1 MKRNGGR
8 LRNVFSTAFL
18 GAIASLFILP
28 LGLPGSFASSK
39 MNAQERGGRSKA
51 APTPTPGITPKEVR
65 TKKRASSSTNSTLG
79 DETDGLR
86 YNLRTNSAVVL
97 TAADMSLIA
106 ADQQPQAVA
115 RMVTDEKAR
124 KDFAEDVRTVL
135 ALAEEARSKGVTDRP
150 EINRQLDLT
159 QAVVIARNYFDS
171 PGSGGMASVSA
182 ANING
187 YFREAGVVE
196 RFNQFV
202 NDSKAHNPQLQPIPD
217 DALKRFRHQWGQ
229 MMVGERRGIAAGID
243 KKHKVQLQILLQ
255 QARLLADTYAQA
267 TLSPDKNPVLKAT
280 DAEIDAYFKTHPEL
294 DPIRMRATAEDV
306 LKRAR
311 AGEDFA
317 ALAEE
322 FSADP
327 GTKDRGGDLGW
338 FGHGQM
344 VLEFENAAFALQ
356 PGQISGVVETQFGFH
371 IIKLE
376 GRRTENKDGKQE
388 EQVHA
393 RHILIAVGAP
403 PTPFETP
410 KSPRDQARE
419 AVEQEKRKPMIAE
432 IVKRSHAT
440 VSDNFQVRTPRTA
453 RRTK

>member
-1 MKRNGGR
+1 
-8 LRNVFSTAFL
+8 
-18 GAIASLFILP
+18 
-28 LGLPGSFASSK
+28 
-39 MNAQERGGRSKA
+39 
-51 APTPTPGITPKEVR
+51 
-65 TKKRASSSTNSTLG
+65 
-79 DETDGLR
+79 
-86 YNLRTNSAVVL
+86 
-97 TAADMSLIA
+97 MSLIA

-115 RMVTDEKAR
+115 RMVTAEKAR

-135 ALAEEARSKGVTDRP
+135 ALAEEARLKGVTDRP
-150 EINRQLDLT
+150 EIGRRLDLT
-159 QAVVIARNYFDS
+159 QAGVIAQSYFDS
-171 PGSGGMASVSA
+171 PGSGGTPSVSA
-182 ANING
+182 ANISA
-187 YFREAGVVE
+187 YFREAGVEE

-202 NDSKAHNPQLQPIPD
+202 NDSRARSPQMQQIPD
-217 DALKRFRHQWGQ
+217 EEVKRVRHQWGQ
-229 MMVGERRGIAAGID
+229 MMIGERRGIAAGID

-255 QARLLADTYAQA
+255 QARWLAETYAQD
-267 TLSPDKNPVLKAT
+267 TLSPDKNPALKAT

-294 DPIRMRATAEDV
+294 DPIQVRATAEDV

-317 ALAEE
+317 TLAED

-338 FGHGQM
+338 FGHGVM
-344 VLEFENAAFALQ
+344 VTEFEEAAFALQ
-356 PGQISGVVETQFGFH
+356 PGQISDVVESRYGFH

-393 RHILIAVGAP
+393 RHILIAVGAGAGSN
-403 PTPFETP
+403 PFETP

-440 VSDNFQVRTPRTA
+440 VPDDFQVRTPRPA
-453 RRTK
+453 RRSK

>member
-1 MKRNGGR
+1 M
-8 LRNVFSTAFL
+8 FSTAFL
-18 GAIASLFILP
+18 GAIASLFILS
-28 LGLPGSFASSK
+28 LGLPGSSASSK

-51 APTPTPGITPKEVR
+51 APSPTPGITPKEIR
-65 TKKRASSSTNSTLG
+65 TRKHASSSTNSTLG
-79 DETDGLR
+79 DETDGPR
-86 YNLRTNSAVVL
+86 YDLRTNSAVVL

-135 ALAEEARSKGVTDRP
+135 ALAEEARSRGVTGRP

-171 PGSGGMASVSA
+171 PGSDGTASVSA
-182 ANING
+182 ADIKAF
-187 YFREAGVVE
+187 FREAGMEE
-196 RFNQFV
+196 RFNQFF
-202 NDSKAHNPQLQPIPD
+202 NDSRARNPQMQQVPD
-217 DALKRFRHQWGQ
+217 EQLKQVRHQWGQ

-255 QARLLADTYAQA
+255 QARLLAETYAQD

-294 DPIRMRATAEDV
+294 DPIQMRATAEDV

-322 FSADP
+322 FSTDQ

-338 FGHGQM
+338 FGHGEM
-344 VLEFENAAFALQ
+344 VPEFEVAAFALQ
-356 PGQISGVVETQFGFH
+356 PGQISGVVESKFGFH

-376 GRRTENKDGKQE
+376 GRRTENRDGKQE

-393 RHILIAVGAP
+393 RHILIAGEG
-403 PTPFETP
+403 PTPFEPP

-440 VSDNFQVRTPRTA
+440 VSDDFQVRTPRPA